1 MKPYL
6 FLSLFLIG
14 SIASAFSQKVLVLD
28 LAGMRSKRIHYN
40 SGDYI
45 YVKVVNDKVTYK
57 GYLEVVSDTAFYVDN
72 NLIYLDSLSAIIKHN
87 KAPKAISQQAYL
99 VAGITAIV
107 VALNNGLSKGEVFP
121 NDNSWIVP
129 GVFAGIG
136 TVFLPF
142 WKKTYRIN
150 NKNRFVKILDLT
162 PVAPPIE
169 GEP

>member
-1 MKPYL
+1 MKPYILL
-6 FLSLFLIG
+6 FLFLFG
-14 SIASAFSQKVLVLD
+14 GVASAFSQKVLVLD

-45 YVKVVNDKVTYK
+45 YVKVFNDKVTYK

-72 NLIYLDSLSAIIKHN
+72 NLVILDSLSAIIKHN
-87 KAPKAISQQAYL
+87 KAPKAISKQAFL

-107 VALNNGLSKGEVFP
+107 VGLNNGLTKGTVFP
-121 NDNSWIVP
+121 NDDSWIVP

-136 TVFLPF
+136 TVLLPF
-142 WKKTYRIN
+142 WKKTYKIN
-150 NKNRFVKILDLT
+150 NKNRIVKILDLT

-169 GEP
+169 SEP

>member
-1 MKPYL
+1 MKPYIFL
-6 FLSLFLIG
+6 FIFLFG
-14 SIASAFSQKVLVLD
+14 GVATAFSQKVLVLD

-45 YVKVVNDKVTYK
+45 YVKVLNDKVTYK
-57 GYLEVVSDTAFYVDN
+57 GYLEVTSDTSFYVDN
-72 NLIYLDSLSAIIKHN
+72 NLIILDSLSAIVKHN
-87 KAPKAISQQAYL
+87 KAPKAISQQAFL

-107 VALNNGLSKGEVFP
+107 VGLNNGLTKGDVFP
-121 NDNSWIVP
+121 NDDSWIVP

-136 TVFLPF
+136 AALLPF
-142 WKKTYRIN
+142 WKKTYKIN